1 MTKVWKD
8 YEATGNGYLEIA
20 RNKDK
25 TIGYIG
31 HCPATSIR
39 IRKARDGFVQ
49 IISNKTVFFRNF
61 GDGIKENTT
70 PNPIGGDDNPNE
82 LIHFKKYSPTSG
94 FYGVPDIIPALSAVA
109 GNEFS
114 AKFNLDYFEN
124 KAIPR
129 HLIILKGAK
138 LGASAEMALAQFF
151 ETGLKGKNH
160 RSLYIPLPADTAD
173 SKVELRIEPVEAGIQ
188 DSSFGKYEKSGT
200 TTIHMSHR
208 VPQSKTGLA
217 EGVNLAVARDADK
230 TFKEQVCAPEQHM
243 AEKKVNRIVAEFT
256 DAFELKFNEMTL
268 TDEDT
273 QSKIDE
279 RYIKN
284 QVLVPNEVRARM
296 GLPGRNGGEKP
307 VEIKPQQKADA
318 NTNRERDA
326 QRSAGA
332 TDSAGEGRN
341 PKGSGRSDGTA

>member
-1 MTKVWKD
+1 MV
-8 YEATGNGYLEIA
+8 
-20 RNKDK
+20 
-25 TIGYIG
+25 
-31 HCPATSIR
+31 
-39 IRKARDGFVQ
+39 
-49 IISNKTVFFRNF
+49 
-61 GDGIKENTT
+61 
-70 PNPIGGDDNPNE
+70 
-82 LIHFKKYSPTSG
+82 
-94 FYGVPDIIPALSAVA
+94 
-109 GNEFS
+109 
-114 AKFNLDYFEN
+114 
-124 KAIPR
+124 
-129 HLIILKGAK
+129 
-138 LGASAEMALAQFF
+138 
-151 ETGLKGKNH
+151 
-160 RSLYIPLPADTAD
+160 
-173 SKVELRIEPVEAGIQ
+173 
-188 DSSFGKYEKSGT
+188 
-200 TTIHMSHR
+200 
-208 VPQSKTGLA
+208 
-217 EGVNLAVARDADK
+217 
-230 TFKEQVCAPEQHM
+230 
-243 AEKKVNRIVAEFT
+243 EKKVNRIVVEFI